1 MQRPVRPFRP
11 VRLFIPALMAL
22 VALLTLSLAAPAFAA
37 TPAAPSVPAAQ
48 PQPGKVLVKFETTKG
63 DIVVELNKEKAPVS
77 VANFLKYVKSG
88 HYNGTIFHRVINS
101 FMIQGGGF
109 DTAMNEKPT
118 GAPIKN
124 EADNG
129 LKNAL
134 YTIAMARTSD
144 PHSASA
150 QFYINV
156 KDNRALDHRGK
167 NQEGWGYAVF
177 GVVVDGKRVVDEIK
191 GVATTKRGM
200 YDDVPVKPVVIN
212 KATVISE

>member
-1 MQRPVRPFRP
+1 MQRRVRSIC
-11 VRLFIPALMAL
+11 LAL
-22 VALLTLSLAAPAFAA
+22 VAVCSLCLATSAFAA
-37 TPAAPSVPAAQ
+37 SPAGA
-48 PQPGKVLVKFETTKG
+48 QPGKVLVKLETTKG
-63 DIVVELNKEKAPVS
+63 DIVLELNREKAPIS

-88 HYNGTIFHRVINS
+88 HYDATIFHRVING

-109 DTAMNEKPT
+109 DMTMREKPT

-144 PHSASA
+144 PQSASA
-150 QFYINV
+150 QFFINV
-156 KDNRALDHRGK
+156 KDNRALDFRSK
-167 NQEGWGYAVF
+167 SDEGWGYAVF
-177 GVVVDGKRVVDEIK
+177 GVVVEGKRTVDDIK
-191 GVATTKRGM
+191 GVATTRRGP
-200 YDDVPVKPVVIN
+200 YDDVPMQPVVLK

>member
-1 MQRPVRPFRP
+1 MQRMFRP
-11 VRLFIPALMAL
+11 VLMAL
-22 VALLTLSLAAPAFAA
+22 AALLALSLSAPAFAA
-37 TPAAPSVPAAQ
+37 TPAGAPQAAGIQ

-63 DIVVELNKEKAPVS
+63 DIVVELNKEKAPIS

-167 NQEGWGYAVF
+167 SQDGWGYAVF

-200 YDDVPVKPVVIN
+200 YDDVPMKPVVIN